1 LVLILPAALVLLLYA
16 FAFNAPHVKLL
27 TRSTSELRAARE
39 KESTRSVTLSDRALD
54 QEIAR
59 LSAEKTRLQRQVD
72 ALTGEGSTD
81 AQQTK
86 TVMLISALLR
96 KHGLLVVDESAAT
109 PPTASTLRTAA
120 RKVGLP
126 GSSGERFWK
135 IRFLG
140 PWASVSAGLASSGVQ
155 SGDLTFQFASKN
167 FNARLQA
174 LESKG
179 QVRMISTPTLLTA
192 NNEVSRL
199 FVGEERPL
207 NRSFSGSQAVVGN
220 STVVTPG
227 TTSIEFR
234 PVGTTL
240 LITPNINADRTVTLR
255 LLQENSNIVTNGA
268 SVLVPTNTGFS
279 PQNVDIVQA
288 RSVSGTVI
296 ARDDVPVVIGGLID
310 TTLTKTRSQVPI
322 LGNIPVVGLLFGQRN
337 NTKTRNEL
345 VVVIRPRLVDPCEGG
360 TRASRKFVESTGVN
374 LGEQLQTE
382 KAVTDKLNCDL
393 PAPTPAA
400 CIPCPPPA
408 STVKCYNAK

>member
-1 LVLILPAALVLLLYA
+1 MVRGLPERVEGLTAEDVQSLEGAQAAEREQAIQQLVERRVDIYINVINRLNKLMVRTSDARTMDQIRDLINRIDVPTPAVLLE
-16 FAFNAPHVKLL
+16 VKIF
-27 TRSTSELRAARE
+27 
-39 KESTRSVTLSDRALD
+39 SVTLNQGCS
-54 QEIAR
+54 
-59 LSAEKTRLQRQVD
+59 SAVD
-72 ALTGEGSTD
+72 YLFSNGT
-81 AQQTK
+81 
-86 TVMLISALLR
+86 
-96 KHGLLVVDESAAT
+96 
-109 PPTASTLRTAA
+109 
-120 RKVGLP
+120 
-126 GSSGERFWK
+126 
-135 IRFLG
+135 
-140 PWASVSAGLASSGVQ
+140 VSAGLASSGVQ

-296 ARDDVPVVIGGLID
+296 ARDDVPVVIGGLLD

-322 LGNIPVVGLLFGQRN
+322 LGTIPVVGLLFGQRN